1 MADSPSNGYL
11 RSMLDI
17 NPVWQSASALQLR
30 RKTLRMPNH
39 DRRQSGVDSDSV
51 DDMVAKHQKRAKA
64 RETVT
69 HLQQK
74 FFHLSDDEL
83 SSGLA
88 SLNAEEVPELA
99 PTIRRL
105 QTAASERNSFVTML
119 DDKKFDR
126 ELVIALGTSVVLPQS
141 DAGYVREKYIQN
153 LTTKSSRKRAR
164 ETSLKIQKAYPNL
177 FALERDWLTTLQNSK
192 SSGPMKSGGASLL
205 NFRVLF
211 FGTLIAYQIAKLF
224 LMD

>member
-1 MADSPSNGYL
+1 MTDSPAKAYL

-30 RKTLRMPNH
+30 RKTLRLPNH
-39 DRRQSGVDSDSV
+39 DPRQSGVDADSV
-51 DDMVAKHQKRAKA
+51 DDMVVQHQKRAKA

-69 HLQQK
+69 HLQKQ

-83 SSGLA
+83 DSALSSLSTA
-88 SLNAEEVPELA
+88 EVPELA

-119 DDKKFDR
+119 NDKKFDR
-126 ELVIALGTSVVLPQS
+126 ELVIALGKSVVLPQS
-141 DAGYVREKYIQN
+141 DAGYVREKFIQN

-164 ETSLKIQKAYPNL
+164 ETSLKIQKAHPNL
-177 FALERDWLTTLQNSK
+177 FALERDWLTTLQNTK
-192 SSGPMKSGGASLL
+192 
-205 NFRVLF
+205 
-211 FGTLIAYQIAKLF
+211 T
-224 LMD
+224 